1 MGAGNLRQSADDAS
15 GIGRVGE
22 PGLFVSYANGIA
34 RTTHLAGES
43 ILDILAQ
50 LRRVDPESHSCLA
63 GHRLRQ
69 EVFTWHRANQAGL
82 IAPSY
87 WPSG

>member
-1 MGAGNLRQSADDAS
+1 
-15 GIGRVGE
+15 
-22 PGLFVSYANGIA
+22 
-34 RTTHLAGES
+34 
-43 ILDILAQ
+43 
-50 LRRVDPESHSCLA
+50 LA